1 MYRDVLVPV
10 TAETSETRVLY
21 HVGEL
26 ATALDA
32 DVTLLAVADT
42 TRDSVTVVE
51 GDVVD
56 ALESEGRQALEE
68 AAGVLESLGLDPQ
81 TEVVQGAPAET
92 IVDYADRYDY
102 DLVAMA
108 TNANSG
114 LRRYLLGS
122 VTEKVVRLS
131 PVPVLTAR
139 EREDEA
145 LRFPYERILV
155 PVDGSEPSARAS
167 EHALAL
173 ASALDASVDVL
184 SVVDT
189 SGLGPDVRAQ
199 LVSEQ
204 GRSAAQDAVRA
215 VASDASGRG
224 LTDVRTEV
232 EEGRPADVVAEYV
245 VDHAVDAV
253 VMGTTGRTG
262 LDRVLLG
269 SVAEETVR
277 TAPVPVVT
285 VRDGDETS

>member
-1 MYRDVLVPV
+1 MYQDVLVPV
-10 TAETSETRVLY
+10 TAESNETRVLY

-26 ATALDA
+26 AVALDA

-51 GDVVD
+51 GEVVD
-56 ALESEGRQALEE
+56 ALESEGEQALEE
-68 AAGVLESLGLDPQ
+68 AADVLESLGLDPQ

-92 IVDYADRYDY
+92 IVDYADRYDH

-108 TNANSG
+108 THARTG

-139 EREDEA
+139 ADEEEE
-145 LRFPYERILV
+145 LRFPYERVLV
-155 PVDGSEPSARAS
+155 PVDGSEASTRAS
-167 EHALAL
+167 EHGLAL

-184 SVVDT
+184 SAVDT
-189 SGLGPDVRAQ
+189 SGLGPDVRGELA
-199 LVSEQ
+199 SEQ
-204 GRSAAQDAVRA
+204 GRAAARDAVRSVA
-215 VASDASGRG
+215 KTASDHGVD
-224 LTDVRTEV
+224 DVHTAV
-232 EEGRPADVVAEYV
+232 EEGRPGDVISAYV
-245 VDHAVDAV
+245 DDHAVDAV

-285 VRDGDETS
+285 VRDGENEA

>member
-1 MYRDVLVPV
+1 VYQDVLVPV
-10 TAETSETRVLY
+10 TAKTSETRVLY

-42 TRDSVTVVE
+42 TRDSVTVVD

-56 ALESEGRQALEE
+56 ALEREGEQALEE
-68 AAGVLESLGLDPQ
+68 AAGVLESLGLDPE
-81 TEVVQGAPAET
+81 TVVVQGSPAET
-92 IVDYADRYDY
+92 IVDYADRYDH

-108 TNANSG
+108 THAQSG

-139 EREDEA
+139 AGDEEE
-145 LRFPYERILV
+145 LRFPYDRILV
-155 PVDGSEPSARAS
+155 PVDGSESSDRAS
-167 EHALAL
+167 EHGLAV

-199 LVSEQ
+199 LAS
-204 GRSAAQDAVRA
+204 GRGRAAAQDAVQA
-215 VASDASGRG
+215 VAEHASDRGAS
-224 LTDVRTEV
+224 DVRTAV
-232 EEGRPADVVAEYV
+232 EDGRPADVISAYV
-245 VDHAVDAV
+245 DDHAIDAV

-262 LDRVLLG
+262 LNRVLLG

-285 VRDGDETS
+285 VRDDAE

>member
-1 MYRDVLVPV
+1 MYDDILVPV
-10 TAETSETRVLY
+10 TAESNETRVLY

-26 ATALDA
+26 VTAIDA

-42 TRDSVTVVE
+42 TRESVTVVD

-56 ALESEGRQALEE
+56 ALESEGRQALDD
-68 AAGVLESLGLDPQ
+68 AADVLESLGLDPQ

-92 IVDYADRYDY
+92 IVDYADRYEY

-108 TNANSG
+108 THARTG

-139 EREDEA
+139 ANEEEE
-145 LRFPYERILV
+145 LTFPYERILA
-155 PVDGSEPSARAS
+155 PVDGSEPSDRAS
-167 EHALAL
+167 EHAVSLAN
-173 ASALDASVDVL
+173 ALDASLDVI

-204 GRSAAQDAVRA
+204 GRSMAQDAVRS
-215 VASDASGRG
+215 VAENAKDRG
-224 LTDVRTEV
+224 VTDVRTEV
-232 EEGRPADVVAEYV
+232 AEGRPANTVAEYV
-245 VDHAVDAV
+245 ADHAVDAV
-253 VMGTTGRTG
+253 VLGTTGRTG

-277 TAPVPVVT
+277 TAPVPVLT
-285 VRDGDETS
+285 VRAVDDQS